1 MNLRRN
7 FFKLLQEMTKWNKY
21 KKNLLRILKN
31 KIKYN
36 IDIVS
41 RV

>member
-7 FFKLLQEMTKWNKY
+7 FFKLLQEMAKWNKY
-21 KKNLLRILKN
+21 KRNLLRILKN
-31 KIKYN
+31 KVKYD

-41 RV
+41 RI